1 MKNFKHVLF
10 IGPNYKNR
18 KGGIAS
24 VLALYAKELK
34 NDFNFSP
41 SIYFQNIYLSS
52 LLFPINLLLIA
63 LKLFLNRNL
72 KIVHIHGSHGGSFI
86 RKYMIYKMAKT
97 IFRKKVVYH
106 MHSSHFHKFN
116 SKGSKGLKRRINT
129 FINKSDLL
137 IVLAEEWQN
146 YFLNTFN
153 PMRVQILEN
162 VVLKQESDTYKKEN
176 SNLKILFLGRIG
188 KRKGI
193 FDLIETLKQNVD
205 VAQSEIELIVGGDGE
220 VAKLKN
226 EIKESGLKISYVGWV
241 KGHEKDALIK
251 NADVFILPSYDEG
264 LPISI
269 LEALS
274 FKKPVIATNVGGIPR
289 IVKHEQNGFL
299 VEPGNKE
306 QLWAAIKCYLENP
319 ELLKTHGLK
328 GHAIAQDYFPDKVLS
343 KLDLMYE
350 PFL

>member
-1 MKNFKHVLF
+1 M
-10 IGPNYKNR
+10 
-18 KGGIAS
+18 
-24 VLALYAKELK
+24 ELK
-34 NDFNFSP
+34 NDFNYCP
-41 SIYFQNIYLSS
+41 SIYFQNRYLSF
-52 LLFPINLLLIA
+52 LLFPVNLFFIA
-63 LKLFLNRNL
+63 LKLLLNREL

-86 RKYMIYKMAKT
+86 RKYMIYKMAKS
-97 IFRKKVVYH
+97 IFKKKVVYH
-106 MHSSHFHKFN
+106 VHSSHFHKFN
-116 SKGSKGLKRRINT
+116 SEGSKVLKRRIKT

-137 IVLAEEWQN
+137 IVLSEEWQN
-146 YFLNTFN
+146 YFSSGFN
-153 PMRVQILEN
+153 PKRVQILEN
-162 VVLKQESDTYKKEN
+162 VVLKQEPGTGRNEN
-176 SNLKILFLGRIG
+176 SDLKMVFLGRIG
-188 KRKGI
+188 NRKGV
-193 FDLIETLKQNVD
+193 FDLIDTLKQHKD
-205 VAQSEIELIVGGDGE
+205 IAQSKIELVVGGDGE

-251 NADVFILPSYDEG
+251 NSDLFILPSYDEG

-274 FKKPVIATNVGGIPR
+274 FMKPVIATNVGGIPR

-306 QLWAAIKCYLENP
+306 QLWEAIKCYIENP
-319 ELLKTHGLK
+319 KLLKTHGLK
-328 GHAIAQDYFPDKVLS
+328 GHEIVQDYFPDKVLS